1 MPSKK
6 NTPSVFVRGLPY
18 TVTREQLSAHFSA
31 VAPVRHAIVVCDP
44 KTHESKGFGFVQ
56 L

>member
-1 MPSKK
+1 MPQFH
-6 NTPSVFVRGLPY
+6 TIY
-18 TVTREQLSAHFSA
+18 ADTCTREQLSAHFSA